1 MQKLPIGIST
11 FKEIRKKYG
20 YYVDKTLLLKKLVD
34 NGKYYFMTRPRRFM
48 AGVCLSIR

>member
-34 NGKYYFMTRPRRFM
+34 NGKYYFMTIITICFI
-48 AGVCLSIR
+48 VIIF